1 MKKSP
6 IIAAAIAA
14 TIAGSAFAADT
25 TIYGNMRL
33 EVINQ
38 TDLNMDS
45 SKLVIGFKG
54 SEDMGNGM
62 TGFMHLELEHDD
74 ANEEVSGWTNDKSN
88 VGIKGDFGSISLGR
102 QGDAAGFACG
112 GTDIFVKHSGEACA
126 TGAINGG
133 LDNALVYTGGT
144 GNVTFVLGATLDG
157 TQDQAGDNT
166 IIAAKY
172 AADNFSVGFQMTSFD
187 TIRGGETQSVIGGTY
202 ALNDITIGLT
212 LADDGNDNGMAVAV
226 SMPLAGGKF
235 SIGIDTGDSV
245 ENARAQAAFDKSL
258 DGTAVADATVAELT
272 DAANAAIAA
281 VDAGDGT
288 STHIQFT
295 KNLSKSVYTG
305 VEFNSIDGDDDDMI
319 AAWIDR
325 KSVV

>member
-25 TIYGNMRL
+25 TIYGNIRL
-33 EVINQ
+33 EVVNK

-45 SKLVIGFKG
+45 SKLVVGFKS

-62 TGFMHLELEHDD
+62 TGFMHMELEHDD
-74 ANEEVSGWTNDKSN
+74 ANEEVSGWTNDKSY
-88 VGIKGDFGSISLGR
+88 VGLKGDFGQVTLGR
-102 QGDAAGFACG
+102 QADAAGFACG
-112 GTDIFVKHSGEACA
+112 GTDIFTKVSGQACGA
-126 TGAINGG
+126 GAINGG

-187 TIRGGETQSVIGGTY
+187 IVRGGESQSVIGGTY
-202 ALNDITIGLT
+202 TINEMQIGAT
-212 LADDGNDNGMAVAV
+212 LANDGNESATAIALK
-226 SMPLAGGKF
+226 MPLAGGSF
-235 SIGIDTGDSV
+235 RIGMDTGED
-245 ENARAQAAFDKSL
+245 A
-258 DGTAVADATVAELT
+258 GVADT
-272 DAANAAIAA
+272 
-281 VDAGDGT
+281 
-288 STHIQFT
+288 THVQFT
-295 KNLSKSVYTG
+295 KSLSKSVYTG
-305 VEFNSIDGDDDDMI
+305 VEFASVDGADDDML
-319 AAWIDR
+319 AGWIGM
-325 KSVV
+325 KF

>member
-133 LDNALVYTGGT
+133 LDNALVYVGGT
-144 GNVTFVLGATLDG
+144 GDLTFALAATLDG
-157 TQDQAGDNT
+157 SGGQAGDNS
-166 IIAAKY
+166 IVAAKY
-172 AADNFSVGFQMTSFD
+172 AADNFSVGAQFTSFD

-245 ENARAQAAFDKSL
+245 ENARAQAAFHKS
-258 DGTAVADATVAELT
+258 
-272 DAANAAIAA
+272 
-281 VDAGDGT
+281 
-288 STHIQFT
+288 
-295 KNLSKSVYTG
+295 
-305 VEFNSIDGDDDDMI
+305 
-319 AAWIDR
+319 
-325 KSVV
+325 

>member
-25 TIYGNMRL
+25 TIYGNIRL
-33 EVINQ
+33 EVVNK

-45 SKLVIGFKG
+45 SKLVVGFKA

-62 TGFMHLELEHDD
+62 TGFVQLELEHDD
-74 ANEEVSGWTNDKSN
+74 ANEEVSGWTNDKSY
-88 VGIKGDFGSISLGR
+88 VGLKGDFGQVTLGR
-102 QGDAAGFACG
+102 QADAAGFACG
-112 GTDIFVKHSGEACA
+112 GTDIFTKVSGQACGA
-126 TGAINGG
+126 GAINGG

-187 TIRGGETQSVIGGTY
+187 IVRGGESQSVIGGTY
-202 ALNDITIGLT
+202 TINEMQIGAT
-212 LADDGNDNGMAVAV
+212 LANDGNESATAIALK
-226 SMPLAGGKF
+226 MPLAGGSF
-235 SIGIDTGDSV
+235 RIGMDTGED
-245 ENARAQAAFDKSL
+245 A
-258 DGTAVADATVAELT
+258 GVADT
-272 DAANAAIAA
+272 
-281 VDAGDGT
+281 
-288 STHIQFT
+288 THVQFT
-295 KNLSKSVYTG
+295 KSLSKSVYTG
-305 VEFNSIDGDDDDMI
+305 VEFASVDGADDDML
-319 AAWIDR
+319 AGWIGM
-325 KSVV
+325 KF

>member
-25 TIYGNMRL
+25 TIYGNIRL
-33 EVINQ
+33 EVVNQ

-45 SKLVIGFKG
+45 SKLVVGFKS

-62 TGFMHLELEHDD
+62 TGFMHMELEHDD
-74 ANEEVSGWTNDKSN
+74 ANEEVSGWTNDKSY
-88 VGIKGDFGSISLGR
+88 VGLKGDFGQVTLGR
-102 QGDAAGFACG
+102 QADAAGFACG
-112 GTDIFVKHSGEACA
+112 GTDIFTKVSGQACGA
-126 TGAINGG
+126 GAINGG

-187 TIRGGETQSVIGGTY
+187 IVRGGESQSVIGGTY
-202 ALNDITIGLT
+202 TINEMQIGAT
-212 LADDGNDNGMAVAV
+212 LANDGNESATAIALK
-226 SMPLAGGKF
+226 MPLAGGSF
-235 SIGIDTGDSV
+235 RIGMDTGED
-245 ENARAQAAFDKSL
+245 A
-258 DGTAVADATVAELT
+258 GVADT
-272 DAANAAIAA
+272 
-281 VDAGDGT
+281 
-288 STHIQFT
+288 THVQFT
-295 KNLSKSVYTG
+295 KSLSKSVYTG
-305 VEFNSIDGDDDDMI
+305 VEFASVDGADDDML
-319 AAWIDR
+319 AGWIGM
-325 KSVV
+325 KF